1 MADRSGP
8 YRRDFNS
15 TNYIH
20 PNEENLFNLHKA
32 MDYNDLGQPILRVS
46 GGYAVATGTG
56 GSDAFGRLKVAQ
68 PQTLFESQH
77 RYDENDKFYTDTS
90 GSGTT
95 GYNVNSSSVDMTV
108 TTASGDSVVRET
120 KRVFP
125 YQPGKALEIYNTF
138 TMAPAQTGLR
148 QRVGYF
154 GTENGVYLEKSD
166 NTLYWVLRTKT
177 TGTVTETRVPQS
189 QWNVDR
195 LDGSGL
201 TGYLNASGITLDTT
215 KALIQY
221 IDIEWLGVGTVR
233 CGFIINGAFIIAHKF
248 HHSNIGDSTYMT
260 TAALPVRYEI
270 ENTGATAS
278 GASLE
283 HICNSIISSGG
294 FTPRGIQHVAG
305 RGLTYYTASTAGT
318 YYHLVSLRLDSD
330 RLDDIAIPT
339 DVSVLTDSNAN
350 LQFKLVS
357 GATFATP
364 LVWTNGTNSVE
375 TSVTDSA
382 VTDQGSV
389 LATRYI
395 VNKGESR
402 GFTREE
408 LEVLQLER
416 DHNGAVVLSLIA
428 TAGSN
433 NTTMTGNL
441 GWIEPLRGT

>member
-1 MADRSGP
+1 MAGREGP

-15 TNYIH
+15 TSYIH
-20 PNEENLFNLHKA
+20 PNEENLWNIHKA

-46 GGYAVATGTG
+46 GGYAVETGTG
-56 GSDAFGRLKVAQ
+56 GNDAFGRLKVAQ

-77 RYDENDKFYTDTS
+77 RYQENDKFYTSNT

-95 GYNVNSSSVDMTV
+95 TYSADSSSIDMTV
-108 TTASGDSVVRET
+108 TTASGDKVIRET

-138 TMAPAQTGLR
+138 TMAAAQTNLR

-154 GTENGVYLEKSD
+154 STENGIYLEKSD
-166 NTLYWVLRTKT
+166 DTLYWVLRTKT
-177 TGTVTETRVPQS
+177 SGTVTETRVPQS
-189 QWNVDR
+189 EWNADR

-248 HHSNIGDSTYMT
+248 HHSNIGASTYMT

-270 ENTGATAS
+270 ENTGTTAS
-278 GASLE
+278 SASLE

-294 FTPRGIQHVAG
+294 YIPRGIQHIAG
-305 RGLTYYTASTAGT
+305 RNLTYYTASAAGT
-318 YYHLVSLRLDSD
+318 FYNIVSLRLKST
-330 RLDDIAIPT
+330 RLDDIVIPT
-339 DVSVLTDSNAN
+339 DVNVITDSNLN
-350 LQFKLVS
+350 IQFRLVT
-357 GATFATP
+357 GATFASSLT
-364 LVWTNGTNSVE
+364 WADATNSVE
-375 TSVTDSA
+375 RSITDTA
-382 VTDQGSV
+382 VNDSGNV
-389 LATRYI
+389 LATRYV
-395 VNKGESR
+395 VNKGESIR
-402 GFTREE
+402 FTREE

-416 DHNGAVVLSLIA
+416 NASGAIVLSLIA
-428 TAGSN
+428 TADTPNAKIS
-433 NTTMTGNL
+433 GNI